1 MKVFFKQKKHDYPK
15 KVGDLSLAWY
25 AGGNVCIVRRK
36 ADRLLQK
43 QNLSIIQINQIT
55 RMIWEKLAHP
65 FKKDLAKYAHL
76 YKKQYPG
83 LRKRGISSY
92 AVFLMISHSLVRRF
106 SLNIS
111 DSAYCS
117 DLLIAFL
124 KNMTVKKA
132 IDLRLLKKV
141 NRYYCLN
148 HENSFQIC
156 IIIDCF
162 SLISTKIK
170 DEIRVKNEAF
180 INTS

>member
-1 MKVFFKQKKHDYPK
+1 
-15 KVGDLSLAWY
+15 
-25 AGGNVCIVRRK
+25 
-36 ADRLLQK
+36 
-43 QNLSIIQINQIT
+43 
-55 RMIWEKLAHP
+55 
-65 FKKDLAKYAHL
+65 
-76 YKKQYPG
+76 
-83 LRKRGISSY
+83 
-92 AVFLMISHSLVRRF
+92 MISHSLVRRF

-156 IIIDCF
+156 IIIDCYP
-162 SLISTKIK
+162 LISTKIK
-170 DEIRVKNEAF
+170 DEIQVKNESF